1 MTVVMAQ
8 SIKSISIGLSGHARE
23 GRKVVRLII
32 NKTHLSL
39 KAYFSL
45 KKAD

>member
-23 GRKVVRLII
+23 GRSGTVNYQQNTFI
-32 NKTHLSL
+32 TESL
-39 KAYFSL
+39 FL
-45 KKAD
+45 PQKAD